1 MELQIHSTL
10 GHGQVETVRMLIA
23 NQGPPLGVGAVL
35 DSTRFRACQEAVS
48 PEEYAMA
55 VAMGMVHDRY

>member
-1 MELQIHSTL
+1 
-10 GHGQVETVRMLIA
+10 MLIA
-23 NQGPPLGVGAVL
+23 NQGPPMGMGAVL